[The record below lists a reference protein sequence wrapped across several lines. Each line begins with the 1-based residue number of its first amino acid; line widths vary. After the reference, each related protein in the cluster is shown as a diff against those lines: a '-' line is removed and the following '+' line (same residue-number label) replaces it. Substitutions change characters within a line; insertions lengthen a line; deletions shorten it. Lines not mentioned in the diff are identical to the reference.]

1 MSNDDTG
8 TARIHHL
15 GIAVSSLEDS
25 LKFYRDALG
34 LTAAQTVEV
43 EQEKVRVAMLPAGE
57 ARIVLLEPTA
67 ADSPIAKFLAKRGD
81 GLHHIALRTD
91 DLEAAVE
98 RLKRQGARLVTEEI
112 QIGAE
117 GYRYVFVHP
126 KSVGGVLL
134 ELIEE

>member
-1 MSNDDTG
+1 MNNAEGCTL
-8 TARIHHL
+8 RIHHL
-15 GIAVSSLEDS
+15 GIAVSSLADS

-34 LTAAQTVEV
+34 LDAAQTVEV

-57 ARIVLLEPTA
+57 VRIELLEPTD
-67 ADSPIAKFLAKRGD
+67 ADSPISQFLARRGG
-81 GLHHIALRTD
+81 GLHHVALRTD
-91 DLEAAVE
+91 DLDAAVE
-98 RLKRQGARLVTEEI
+98 RLKREGARLVTEEI

-126 KSVGGVLL
+126 KSAGGVLL

>member
-1 MSNDDTG
+1 MSDNEHG
-8 TARIHHL
+8 TFRIHHL
-15 GIAVSSLEDS
+15 GVAVSSLDDA

-34 LTAAQTVEV
+34 LDAAQTVEV

-57 ARIVLLEPTA
+57 ARIELLEPTA

-91 DLEAAVE
+91 DLDAAVE
-98 RLKRQGARLVTEEI
+98 RLKREGARLVTEEI

-126 KSVGGVLL
+126 KSTGGVLL